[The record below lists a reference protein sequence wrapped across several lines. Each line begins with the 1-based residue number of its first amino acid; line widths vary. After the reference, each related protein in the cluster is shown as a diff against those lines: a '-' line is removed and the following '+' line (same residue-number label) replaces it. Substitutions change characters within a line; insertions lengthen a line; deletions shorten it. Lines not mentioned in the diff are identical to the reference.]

1 MKRQKNASLR
11 FYPNVR
17 KANKKSERVPI
28 YLKLTFNGAKAET
41 RIPAIYDV
49 KSDDLKLW
57 NDNFMR
63 MTGKYPNLNSYLNKL
78 QSKWDQY
85 SLENNFTPLTSLENI
100 VAIITER
107 KSEAALTT
115 VFCFVDEYMTTQIEL
130 RNDITEGTKK
140 NYRKAVKH
148 FKAFLKQEKLIG
160 LLLTEFKYTH
170 AKGFRLYM
178 GSADVNNSAVSASSN
193 IRRIKTIFSEA
204 IRMERIAKNP
214 FSDIKLVQKSAINTP
229 SLTIN
234 QVKQILDCRAI
245 QEDSNLQF
253 YKDLFLF
260 GCFTGLSC
268 IDYRNLQVSDLF
280 PVFDKRLKLDTSRTK
295 TSKPVIQV
303 IAKPAQAIIEKYAG
317 LTYKQKGLL
326 FPKISMETINEKLKI
341 IAALAGININLS
353 TKISRTTCNQI
364 IINTGN
370 WDPVYK
376 RAFLGWSNRSDI
388 QSVYTTIEDQVLLKN
403 TQNLESYLIS
413 NLGTDLLQKI

>member
-17 KANKKSERVPI
+17 KASKKSERVPI

-41 RIPAIYDV
+41 RIPAIYDI

-148 FKAFLKQEKLIG
+148 FKAFLKQEKLTG

-178 GSADVNNSAVSASSN
+178 GSSDVNNSAVSASSN

-229 SLTIN
+229 ALTIN